1 MATWLFRGNPKDF
14 DLNAYLQ
21 VHRDIRWY
29 IHQQLLIPE
38 MHLGDPVYI
47 WRSDGGSPGTG
58 GIVAH
63 GILSGPAVVRPDSN
77 FVTWLRKKPDVSVP
91 TVLIRLDDVR
101 LTPRSGCLLRSEI
114 LQDAILRNLHAIGMP
129 SVTNYKL
136 SAVEDARLAQVWEAR
151 RLRDL

>member
-1 MATWLFRGNPKDF
+1 MATWLFRGNPRDF
-14 DLNAYLQ
+14 DVNTYLKT
-21 VHRDIRWY
+21 HRDIPWY
-29 IHQQLLIPE
+29 VHQQWLIPE

-63 GILSGPAVVRPDSN
+63 GVLSGPAIVRLDPD
-77 FVTWLRKKPDVSVP
+77 FVTWLRKKPTISTP
-91 TVLIRLDDVR
+91 TVLVRLDDVR
-101 LTPRSGCLLRSEI
+101 LTPRTGCLLRSDVM
-114 LQDAILRNLHAIGMP
+114 QDAILRNLQVITMP

-136 SAVEDARLAQVWEAR
+136 TAVEEARLEQVWAGR